1 MKKLLLAATAASLVL
16 AGPAGAHP
24 FQLRFDTRGERE
36 RAQAHVNHFDRD
48 NVAGPVFHIDSNG
61 KAQVFFLEAFQC
73 EYDIDEDKWRIVDHC
88 GDNSDI
94 GRAFDN

>member
-1 MKKLLLAATAASLVL
+1 MKKLILAATAASLAFAAPV
-16 AGPAGAHP
+16 GAHP
-24 FQLRFDTRGERE
+24 FQLRFDTRGECE

-61 KAQVFFLEAFQC
+61 EAQVFFLEAFQC
-73 EYDIDEDKWRIVDHC
+73 EYDIDEDKWRIVDHR

-94 GRAFDN
+94 GRAFDD